1 VFQLDKL
8 SQGVLYEDFKDELLA
23 FDAQLLEFSKPKSFQ
38 GPNSVEVV
46 YNKSYEDMCV
56 LISSELNMD
65 AKRMTTL
72 EYYNAFEYIKKAKK
86 K

>member
-1 VFQLDKL
+1 MFQLDKL
-8 SQGVLYEDFKDELLA
+8 SQGVFYEDFKDELLA
-23 FDAQLLEFSKPKSFQ
+23 FDAQLLEFSKPKRFQ

-56 LISSELNMD
+56 LISSELSMD
-65 AKRMTTL
+65 AKKMTTL
-72 EYYNAFEYIKKAKK
+72 EYYNAFEYIKRKK